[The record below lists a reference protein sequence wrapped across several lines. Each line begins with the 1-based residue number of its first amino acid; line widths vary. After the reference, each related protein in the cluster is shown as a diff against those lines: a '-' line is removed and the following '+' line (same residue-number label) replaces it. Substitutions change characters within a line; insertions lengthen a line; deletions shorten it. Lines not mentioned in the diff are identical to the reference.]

1 MYFTHYWIW
10 LIICERI
17 VGIKERKF
25 DVFVAE
31 VMRERPECRFQL
43 KQVFWV
49 IVDIFTNREG
59 QREAGE
65 QRRLYQE
72 PWYMGGSF
80 KEGPPISCRRK
91 SQWTRMHHAFAMV
104 VPPCDEHDNDI
115 DQNWLSETGGSK
127 EAFTLKV
134 WGFVNHGKCYPWHVH
149 HQCNRGP

>member
-43 KQVFWV
+43 KQAFFGHIGHIYEQGRTERSWWAKKVV
-49 IVDIFTNREG
+49 P
-59 QREAGE
+59 EALVHG
-65 QRRLYQE
+65 RIL
-72 PWYMGGSF
+72 
-80 KEGPPISCRRK
+80 KEGPLISCRRK
-91 SQWTRMHHAFAMV
+91 NQWTWMCHAFAV
-104 VPPCDEHDNDI
+104 FVLPWDEHDNDI
-115 DQNWLSETGGSK
+115 DQNWLSETVGSK
-127 EAFTLKV
+127 GAFTLKV
-134 WGFVNHGKCYPWHVH
+134 WGFVNPGKRYPWHVH